1 MWYKT
6 DLMEQIL
13 TSESAKQMI
22 DYVSPIYGKSRIG
35 LWLFQVIGLEI
46 DDVKTICEDIFDQIF
61 VDRATWGLPIW
72 EKEYGI
78 TPLPDQTI
86 EQRRT
91 QILQMRIK
99 RPLNPKRFEKLIE
112 NTAKNTFQVNLYG
125 EVNNYDEVVRRIDEL
140 KPAHL
145 LCDIRV
151 SYVIESETAL
161 NYAIVSGSCE
171 YSSSIVSEV

>member
-35 LWLFQVIGLEI
+35 LW
-46 DDVKTICEDIFDQIF
+46 
-61 VDRATWGLPIW
+61 

-78 TPLPDQTI
+78 TSLPDQTI

-91 QILQMRIK
+91 QISQMRIK
-99 RPLNPKRFEKLIE
+99 RPLNPKRFEKIIEALSGVETKLIE

-125 EVNNYDEVVRRIDEL
+125 EVNNYDEVVRRIEEL

-151 SYVIESETAL
+151 SDVIESETAL

>member
-61 VDRATWGLPIW
+61 VDRAT
-72 EKEYGI
+72 
-78 TPLPDQTI
+78 
-86 EQRRT
+86 R
-91 QILQMRIK
+91 
-99 RPLNPKRFEKLIE
+99 
-112 NTAKNTFQVNLYG
+112 
-125 EVNNYDEVVRRIDEL
+125 NNAASRSDD
-140 KPAHL
+140 
-145 LCDIRV
+145 
-151 SYVIESETAL
+151 
-161 NYAIVSGSCE
+161 
-171 YSSSIVSEV
+171 

>member
-13 TSESAKQMI
+13 TSKSAKQMI
-22 DYVSPIYGKSRIG
+22 DYVSPVYGKSRIG
-35 LWLFQVIGLEI
+35 LWLFQVIGLEL
-46 DDVKTICEDIFDQIF
+46 DDVKTICEDIIDQIF
-61 VDRATWGLPIW
+61 VNRATWGLSIW

-86 EQRRT
+86 EQRRA
-91 QILQMRIK
+91 QISQMRVK
-99 RPLNPKRFEKLIE
+99 KPLNPTRFEKIIEALSGVETKFIE
-112 NTAKNTFQVNLYG
+112 NTV
-125 EVNNYDEVVRRIDEL
+125 VNNYDEVVRRIDKL

-145 LCDIRV
+145 LCDIRISDV
-151 SYVIESETAL
+151 MESETAL

>member
-61 VDRATWGLPIW
+61 VDRATWGSYLG
-72 EKEYGI
+72 K
-78 TPLPDQTI
+78 
-86 EQRRT
+86 
-91 QILQMRIK
+91 RI
-99 RPLNPKRFEKLIE
+99 R
-112 NTAKNTFQVNLYG
+112 
-125 EVNNYDEVVRRIDEL
+125 NNAASRSDD
-140 KPAHL
+140 
-145 LCDIRV
+145 
-151 SYVIESETAL
+151 
-161 NYAIVSGSCE
+161 
-171 YSSSIVSEV
+171 

>member
-99 RPLNPKRFEKLIE
+99 RPLNPKRFEKIIE

-145 LCDIRV
+145 LCNIRV
-151 SYVIESETAL
+151 SDVIESETAL
-161 NYAIVSGSCE
+161 NYAIVSSSCE

>member
-13 TSESAKQMI
+13 TSESQNKCLTM
-22 DYVSPIYGKSRIG
+22 YSPIYGKSRIG

-72 EKEYGI
+72 EKEYRNNAASRS
-78 TPLPDQTI
+78 DD

-91 QILQMRIK
+91 QISQMRIK
-99 RPLNPKRFEKLIE
+99 MP
-112 NTAKNTFQVNLYG
+112 
-125 EVNNYDEVVRRIDEL
+125 
-140 KPAHL
+140 
-145 LCDIRV
+145 
-151 SYVIESETAL
+151 
-161 NYAIVSGSCE
+161 
-171 YSSSIVSEV
+171 